1 MTRAVTDSV
10 PGTALEPLDARIVR
24 LLAEDGRLSFAELG
38 RRTGLSTSAAQQRVR
53 RLEERG
59 VLVGYA
65 ARVDMARLGLDIAA
79 FVSIR
84 PMDPSQPDD
93 SPERLSFL
101 DEIVSCYSV
110 AGDESYILHVRVA
123 TPLALENLLARIRA
137 AANVSTRTTMVLSTP
152 YENRPPAA
160 PVEREA

>member
-1 MTRAVTDSV
+1 M
-10 PGTALEPLDARIVR
+10 LEPLDARIVR

-38 RRTGLSTSAAQQRVR
+38 RQTGLSTSAAHQRVR
-53 RLEERG
+53 RLEDRG
-59 VLVGYA
+59 VLMGYS
-65 ARVDMARLGLDIAA
+65 ARVDQHQIGLDITA

-84 PMDPSQPDD
+84 PIDPSQPDD
-93 SPERLSFL
+93 SPERLAGL
-101 DEIVSCYSV
+101 DEITSCYSV

-123 TPLALENLLARIRA
+123 TPLALEHLLARIRA

-160 PVEREA
+160 PSPADRPE